1 MRDRLR
7 CAITAAAIIAQVG
20 AAAAQFVPPVPAQP
34 TLPQQPALPDLAVRP
49 LTGPSLSNLPPS
61 APAATPQRAAPQPRA
76 ATPTPQSA
84 RP

>member
-1 MRDRLR
+1 MRDRSR
-7 CAITAAAIIAQVG
+7 CAIAAAAILMQAG
-20 AAAAQFVPPVPAQP
+20 TAAAQFVPPVPQQP
-34 TLPQQPALPDLAVRP
+34 TLPQQPALPDLTVRP

-61 APAATPQRAAPQPRA
+61 APAATPQRAAPLPRA